1 MFLRSW
7 RAHQALPWA
16 HQPSFHPSTYVRV
29 CVRVFGCVWG
39 ERGCEGRECSRV
51 NCRPQ
56 ETVAVAK
63 EGGLA
68 SFFFVL
74 LQQVCRRVSASALDA
89 PHTVGGCTRV
99 SRPTPSHARMSALLA
114 VTLSSG
120 RLAQLRCYAAQH
132 VPDHILLAARYRMN
146 PRESS
151 GLASSRKVRYCKC
164 LSTCTGRLP

>member
-29 CVRVFGCVWG
+29 CVHVCGRVGA
-39 ERGCEGRECSRV
+39 ERGCEGSECSRV
-51 NCRPQ
+51 SCRPQ

-74 LQQVCRRVSASALDA
+74 LQQVCRARVRQRVGCASHGWWLYTCVQANAIARANVRAL
-89 PHTVGGCTRV
+89 GGN
-99 SRPTPSHARMSALLA
+99 ALI
-114 VTLSSG
+114 G
-120 RLAQLRCYAAQH
+120 
-132 VPDHILLAARYRMN
+132 
-146 PRESS
+146 
-151 GLASSRKVRYCKC
+151 
-164 LSTCTGRLP
+164 